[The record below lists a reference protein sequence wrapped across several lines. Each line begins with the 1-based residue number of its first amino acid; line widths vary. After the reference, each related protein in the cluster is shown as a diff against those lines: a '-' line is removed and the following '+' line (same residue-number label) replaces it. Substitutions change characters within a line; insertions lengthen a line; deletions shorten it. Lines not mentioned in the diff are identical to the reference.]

1 MMSRLVVIVGL
12 LGVLAACNNAQEP
25 PASATP
31 PPATSTSTPP
41 APPELTPIPAPA
53 DVAAAP
59 KDATRTASGLA
70 FTILQAGK
78 GTDRPKASSMVLVH
92 YTGWTTEGLMFD
104 SSVARGQPAAL
115 PLYQM
120 IPGWIEG
127 LQLMA
132 RGEKRRFWIP
142 STLAYEG
149 MPGRPQGTLVFDV
162 ELLDF
167 R

>member
-1 MMSRLVVIVGL
+1 MMCRFVVVTGLVVA
-12 LGVLAACNNAQEP
+12 LAACGNTSEP
-25 PASATP
+25 PAGATP
-31 PPATSTSTPP
+31 PPSAAESAPP
-41 APPELTPIPAPA
+41 PRPELTPIPAPP

-59 KDATRTASGLA
+59 KDAKRTASGLA
-70 FTILQAGK
+70 FTILQP
-78 GTDRPKASSMVLVH
+78 GTGTAHPTAESMVLVH
-92 YTGWTTEGLMFD
+92 YTGWTTDGQMFD

-115 PLYQM
+115 PLFQM

-142 STLAYEG
+142 GALAYEG